1 MENFCRKIL
10 EIVTNYNDIVFKKK
24 NLFLIFFLVEDC
36 KEVKSDNELSG
47 IYLHSP
53 SKAQKSLK
61 RRQDIS
67 SSDEE
72 LSPPKK
78 YQKFI
83 KSPRK
88 PEFFDSLVEA
98 DNNESPKDDKENDI
112 KSPRNRFAVLSPS
125 KKPKFNLNAPKEVV
139 KSR

>member
-1 MENFCRKIL
+1 MGNLNGIALTFYL
-10 EIVTNYNDIVFKKK
+10 KKK
-24 NLFLIFFLVEDC
+24 FCKKLFLIFLVEDC
-36 KEVKSDNELSG
+36 KEVKSDVELSG

-53 SKAQKSLK
+53 RKTQKSLK

-98 DNNESPKDDKENDI
+98 VNNESPKDDKENDI